1 MNYINDFMF
10 SKLTGDLLSK
20 LIFGKLLEFDI
31 TLNDQQLSNLNESI
45 ANIKNLEQITVDFNH
60 DQIQHL
66 KEKYGIDENSIFEF
80 DEQDIEQNIL
90 TVIQNASENLI
101 PDITTRC
108 ADTFLNSWKLTAPDI
123 LQRRRTKCKSFEQ
136 SVYDNWGKALDL
148 LEILISVCMEV
159 GSDFQDTC
167 DETKEKDLL
176 TIHAVTLLHGRAC
189 QLALEILTL
198 MKSGWADGALARWR
212 TLHEIVVTAI
222 FIKEKGS
229 DTAKRYIA
237 HNTIVSYR
245 QAETYQKHYQS
256 LGSEALSTEEFNELK
271 LRRDRLCEEFGS
283 DFGKENGWA
292 SKALGRS
299 NPQFI
304 DIEERVKLERFRPF
318 YKLASNAIHAGFKG
332 VIHRIGIP
340 HPRNEYVFVGPTI
353 FGLADPGQNMAIS
366 INQITVNLLHLKPN
380 ADRLAIITATN
391 KLVSEIQDEFIKTN
405 QHLKANIINRF

>member
-1 MNYINDFMF
+1 MNYINDFIF

-45 ANIKNLEQITVDFNH
+45 ANIKNLEQITIDFNH

-167 DETKEKDLL
+167 DETTERDLL
-176 TIHAVTLLHGRAC
+176 TIHAVSLLHGRAC

-222 FIKEKGS
+222 FIIKKGN
-229 DTAKRYIA
+229 DTAERYIA
-237 HNTIVSYR
+237 HTTIVSYR
-245 QAETYQKHYQS
+245 QAETYQEHYQS
-256 LGSEALSTEEFNELK
+256 LGYEALSTEELNELK
-271 LRRDRLCEEFGS
+271 LRRERLCEEFGS
-283 DFGKENGWA
+283 DFGSDNGWA
-292 SKALGRS
+292 SKALGLR

-304 DIEERVKLERFRPF
+304 HIEKCVKLEHLRPF
-318 YKLASNAIHAGFKG
+318 YKQANKAVHAGFKG
-332 VIHRIGIP
+332 VTNGIGRP
-340 HPRNEYVFVGPTI
+340 HPRDSMVFVGPTI
-353 FGLADPGQNMAIS
+353 FGLADPGQDMAIS
-366 INQITVNLLHLKPN
+366 INLITVNLLNLKLN

-391 KLVSEIQDEFIKTN
+391 KLVAEIKDEFIKTN
-405 QHLKANIINRF
+405 QHLKATIIDRF